1 MTLFAIV
8 EYLLLVVLLI
18 AAIFIIVAVV
28 FQKTGEDGLSSTLA
42 GGQETY
48 YGKDKSM
55 RKDKLLGKWTLIVAI
70 VFALIVLVVY
80 VIQPDYPFFENG
92 IDSWQNVS
100 GISEFSYI
108 FS

>member
-48 YGKDKSM
+48 YGKDKTAHT
-55 RKDKLLGKWTLIVAI
+55 DHVLFKWTKVAAI
-70 VFALIVLVVY
+70 VFVAATLAAYI
-80 VIQPDYPFFENG
+80 IQPDFATSPSLDGWKDLTNFGG
-92 IDSWQNVS
+92 IFQ
-100 GISEFSYI
+100 
-108 FS
+108 